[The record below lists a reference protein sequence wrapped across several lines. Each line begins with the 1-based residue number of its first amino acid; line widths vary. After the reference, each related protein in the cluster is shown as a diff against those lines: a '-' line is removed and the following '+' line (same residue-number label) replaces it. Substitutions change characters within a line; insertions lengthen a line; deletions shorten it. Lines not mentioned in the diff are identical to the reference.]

1 VVNLQGMD
9 TLVSSLFAP
18 PAPRWV
24 SLLEVDPDLGRD
36 LDSAAVAAATRVAR
50 AEVLSLDV
58 GPWSP
63 DLAAS
68 GRGVMG
74 ALILHGVLCR
84 TVMIGHEG
92 SDELVGPGDVVYPWA
107 RHVDSNVL
115 EAEVS
120 WEVLQPAEVA
130 VLDEAFMRT
139 IAPWPELV
147 AALACRYGERSRL
160 QGALAATA
168 HVKRMDVRLLALLWQ
183 LAERFGRV
191 TPDGVIVPVRL
202 THARLARLVGGQRP
216 SVTTALTRMAREGT
230 IKRWADGGFVLA
242 PESIA
247 TLDRLAHP
255 GERVA
260 ASAD

>member
-1 VVNLQGMD
+1 V
-9 TLVSSLFAP
+9 
-18 PAPRWV
+18 
-24 SLLEVDPDLGRD
+24 
-36 LDSAAVAAATRVAR
+36 
-50 AEVLSLDV
+50 EVLSLEA

-63 DLAAS
+63 DPTAH

-74 ALILHGVLCR
+74 AMILGGVLCR

-92 SDELVGPGDVVYPWA
+92 SDELVGPGDVIYPWA
-107 RHVDSNVL
+107 RRIDSDVL

-130 VLDEAFMRT
+130 VLDESFMRS

-168 HVKRMDVRLLALLWQ
+168 HVKRMDIRLLALLWQ

-191 TPDGVIVPVRL
+191 TPDGVVVPVRL

-216 SVTTALTRMAREGT
+216 SVTTALTRMARVGT
-230 IKRWADGGFVLA
+230 IKRWSEGGFVLA

-247 TLDRLAHP
+247 TLDQLAHP
-255 GERVA
+255 DDRTPT
-260 ASAD
+260 